1 MHGPDSRTMQRISR
15 ACDRPP
21 FQPQFGAGVDA
32 PRGEHTHDAV
42 DIGAAYGSPL
52 VSTCHGTVFE
62 SWHYGR
68 GAHPDRPGAGTLSR
82 IAGYVRVRGP
92 GNAVVYYAHL
102 NPVLVEPGQSVGV
115 GTLLGCVY
123 HMGDRGGP
131 AHLHYQLRHPNARG
145 TAAGGRRIDPLARL
159 RLLLNRG
166 GWRTPPPAPTGDLP
180 RPPE

>member
-1 MHGPDSRTMQRISR
+1 MTVSVEELIKIFPIWIPPGWTPVMYGPDSRTMQRISR

-42 DIGAAYGSPL
+42 
-52 VSTCHGTVFE
+52 
-62 SWHYGR
+62 
-68 GAHPDRPGAGTLSR
+68 
-82 IAGYVRVRGP
+82 
-92 GNAVVYYAHL
+92 VYYAHL
-102 NPVLVEPGQSVGV
+102 DPVLVEPGQSVQI

-131 AHLHYQLRHPNARG
+131 AHLHYQLRHANARG

-180 RPPE
+180 RQPE